1 MPRSAADNQILRDA
15 TRARLIDAAL
25 ELFGRRGYA
34 STPVDAVA
42 RAAGVSP
49 GLLYHHF
56 RGKRDLLHAIFEES
70 MRDVDATFGDADR
83 EPDPARRLATLLR
96 SIAAHVKARRRFWM
110 LAYGVRMQSE
120 VLEGLGAAL
129 AASTTR
135 ILTTLE
141 RYLRGVGWPD
151 PALEAVLLFAQ
162 IDGLHQHYVL
172 NPDHYPL
179 DAAIERLI
187 GRYGARPEPRR
198 RKRGTKAR
206 TS

>member
-1 MPRSAADNQILRDA
+1 MPRSAADNQIRRDA

-56 RGKRDLLHAIFEES
+56 RGKSDLLHAIFEES
-70 MRDVDATFGDADR
+70 MRDVDATFADADR
-83 EPDPARRLATLLR
+83 LPDPARRLAALLR

-110 LAYGVRMQSE
+110 LAYGVRMQPD
-120 VLEGLGAAL
+120 VLEGLDVAL
-129 AASTTR
+129 DASTTR

-141 RYLRGVGWPD
+141 RYLGGAGWPD
-151 PALEAVLLFAQ
+151 ARLEAVLLFAQ

-172 NPDHYPL
+172 NPEQYPL

-187 GRYGARPEPRR
+187 ARYSASSARR
-198 RKRGTKAR
+198 RRAPVQKAR
-206 TS
+206 SP

>member
-1 MPRSAADNQILRDA
+1 MPRSAADNQVLRET
-15 TRARLIDAAL
+15 TRARLIAAAL

-70 MRDVDATFGDADR
+70 MRDVDATFADADR
-83 EPDPARRLATLLR
+83 EPDSARRLATLLR
-96 SIAAHVKARRRFWM
+96 SIAAHVKARRQFWM
-110 LAYGVRMQSE
+110 LAYGVRMQPE

-129 AASTTR
+129 DASTTR
-135 ILTTLE
+135 ILATLE

-187 GRYGARPEPRR
+187 VRYGARPEPRR
-198 RKRGTKAR
+198 RQHGQKAR

>member
-1 MPRSAADNQILRDA
+1 MPRSAADNQLLRDA
-15 TRARLIDAAL
+15 TRARLIEAAL

-56 RGKRDLLHAIFEES
+56 RSKRDLLHAIFEES
-70 MRDVDATFGDADR
+70 MREVDATFADADR
-83 EPDPARRLATLLR
+83 EPDPARRLAALLR

-110 LAYGVRMQSE
+110 LAYGVRMQSD

-129 AASTTR
+129 DASTTR

-141 RYLRGVGWPD
+141 RYLQGVGWPD

-187 GRYGARPEPRR
+187 VRYGAGSTPRR
-198 RKRGTKAR
+198 APDRKAR
-206 TS
+206 TR

>member
-1 MPRSAADNQILRDA
+1 MPRSAAGNQVLRDA
-15 TRARLIDAAL
+15 TRARLIEAAL

-70 MRDVDATFGDADR
+70 MREVDATFADADR
-83 EPDPARRLATLLR
+83 EPDPGRRLAALLR

-110 LAYGVRMQSE
+110 LAYGVRMQSD

-129 AASTTR
+129 DASTTR
-135 ILTTLE
+135 ILATLE

-187 GRYGARPEPRR
+187 VRYGAGPEPRR
-198 RKRGTKAR
+198 APDKKAR
-206 TS
+206 TR

>member
-1 MPRSAADNQILRDA
+1 MPRSAAGNQVLRDA
-15 TRARLIDAAL
+15 TRARLIEAAL

-70 MRDVDATFGDADR
+70 MREVDATFADADR
-83 EPDPARRLATLLR
+83 EPDPARRLAALLR

-110 LAYGVRMQSE
+110 LAYGVRMQSD

-129 AASTTR
+129 EASTTR

-187 GRYGARPEPRR
+187 ARFGAGPEPRR
-198 RKRGTKAR
+198 EPDQKAR
-206 TS
+206 PR